1 MPFITVQMIEGRSIE
16 QKHALIKEISEA
28 AIRVLDAD
36 PDNVRIVI
44 NEVTADDWGVGGSSI
59 SIGLAENLSS
69 CFILN
74 KLESW
79 DDFWLL
85 H

>member
-1 MPFITVQMIEGRSIE
+1 MPFITVQLIEGRSVE

-44 NEVTADDWGVGGSSI
+44 NEVTADDWGVGGVPVAVSRAKS
-59 SIGLAENLSS
+59 L
-69 CFILN
+69 
-74 KLESW
+74 KRQSW
-79 DDFWLL
+79 CDQVLPR
-85 H
+85 HR

>member
-1 MPFITVQMIEGRSIE
+1 MPFITVQLIEGRSVE

-44 NEVTADDWGVGGSSI
+44 NEVTTNDWGVGGVPVAVSRAKKS
-59 SIGLAENLSS
+59 
-69 CFILN
+69 
-74 KLESW
+74 
-79 DDFWLL
+79 
-85 H
+85 

>member
-1 MPFITVQMIEGRSIE
+1 MPFITVQLIEGRSIE

-44 NEVTADDWGVGGSSI
+44 NEVTADDWGVGGVPVAVSRVKKS
-59 SIGLAENLSS
+59 
-69 CFILN
+69 
-74 KLESW
+74 
-79 DDFWLL
+79 
-85 H
+85 

>member
-1 MPFITVQMIEGRSIE
+1 MPFITVQLIEGRTVE

-44 NEVTADDWGVGGSSI
+44 NEVTADDWGVAGVPV
-59 SIGLAENLSS
+59 AVARANAA
-69 CFILN
+69 
-74 KLESW
+74 K
-79 DDFWLL
+79 
-85 H
+85 

>member
-1 MPFITVQMIEGRSIE
+1 MIEGRSIE

-44 NEVTADDWGVGGSSI
+44 NEVTADDWGVGGVSVAVSRPK
-59 SIGLAENLSS
+59 S
-69 CFILN
+69 
-74 KLESW
+74 
-79 DDFWLL
+79 
-85 H
+85 

>member
-1 MPFITVQMIEGRSIE
+1 MPFITVQLIEGRSVE

-44 NEVTADDWGVGGSSI
+44 NEVTAADWGVGGVPVAVSRAKKS
-59 SIGLAENLSS
+59 
-69 CFILN
+69 
-74 KLESW
+74 
-79 DDFWLL
+79 
-85 H
+85 

>member
-1 MPFITVQMIEGRSIE
+1 MPFITVQLIEGRSVD

-44 NEVTADDWGVGGSSI
+44 NEVTADDWGVGGVSVAVSRAKK
-59 SIGLAENLSS
+59 S
-69 CFILN
+69 
-74 KLESW
+74 
-79 DDFWLL
+79 
-85 H
+85 

>member
-1 MPFITVQMIEGRSIE
+1 MPFITVQLIEGRTVE

-44 NEVTADDWGVGGSSI
+44 NEVTADDWGVAGVPV
-59 SIGLAENLSS
+59 AVARANAA
-69 CFILN
+69 
-74 KLESW
+74 KK
-79 DDFWLL
+79 
-85 H
+85 

>member
-1 MPFITVQMIEGRSIE
+1 MPFITVQIIEGRSVE

-44 NEVTADDWGVGGSSI
+44 NEVTSDDWGVGGVPVAI
-59 SIGLAENLSS
+59 SRAKS
-69 CFILN
+69 
-74 KLESW
+74 K
-79 DDFWLL
+79 DV
-85 H
+85 

>member
-1 MPFITVQMIEGRSIE
+1 MPFITVQLIEGRSVE

-44 NEVTADDWGVGGSSI
+44 NEVTAYEWGVGGVPVAVSRAKKS
-59 SIGLAENLSS
+59 
-69 CFILN
+69 
-74 KLESW
+74 
-79 DDFWLL
+79 
-85 H
+85 

>member
-1 MPFITVQMIEGRSIE
+1 MPFITVQIIEGRSVE

-44 NEVTADDWGVGGSSI
+44 NEVTTDDWGVGGVPVAVSR
-59 SIGLAENLSS
+59 A
-69 CFILN
+69 
-74 KLESW
+74 KKP
-79 DDFWLL
+79 
-85 H
+85 

>member
-1 MPFITVQMIEGRSIE
+1 MPFITVQLIEGRSVE

-44 NEVTADDWGVGGSSI
+44 NEVTSDDWGVGGVPVAVSRAKKS
-59 SIGLAENLSS
+59 
-69 CFILN
+69 
-74 KLESW
+74 
-79 DDFWLL
+79 
-85 H
+85 

>member
-1 MPFITVQMIEGRSIE
+1 MPFITVQLIEGRSVE

-44 NEVTADDWGVGGSSI
+44 IEVTADDWGVGGVPVAVSRAKKS
-59 SIGLAENLSS
+59 
-69 CFILN
+69 
-74 KLESW
+74 
-79 DDFWLL
+79 
-85 H
+85 

>member
-1 MPFITVQMIEGRSIE
+1 MPFITVQIIEGRTVA

-44 NEVTADDWGVGGSSI
+44 NEVTADDT
-59 SIGLAENLSS
+59 IG
-69 CFILN
+69 FMGY
-74 KLESW
+74 
-79 DDFWLL
+79 
-85 H
+85 

>member
-1 MPFITVQMIEGRSIE
+1 MPFITVQLIEGRSVE

-44 NEVTADDWGVGGSSI
+44 NEVTADDWGVGGVPVAVSRAKKSKR
-59 SIGLAENLSS
+59 LSW
-69 CFILN
+69 CDQVLP
-74 KLESW
+74 
-79 DDFWLL
+79 
-85 H
+85 HHR

>member
-1 MPFITVQMIEGRSIE
+1 MPFITVQLIEGRSVE

-44 NEVTADDWGVGGSSI
+44 NEVTADDWGVGDVPVAVSRAKKS
-59 SIGLAENLSS
+59 
-69 CFILN
+69 
-74 KLESW
+74 
-79 DDFWLL
+79 
-85 H
+85 

>member
-1 MPFITVQMIEGRSIE
+1 MPFITVQLIEGRSVE

-44 NEVTADDWGVGGSSI
+44 NEVTADDWGVGGVPVAVSRD
-59 SIGLAENLSS
+59 
-69 CFILN
+69 
-74 KLESW
+74 KKP
-79 DDFWLL
+79 
-85 H
+85 